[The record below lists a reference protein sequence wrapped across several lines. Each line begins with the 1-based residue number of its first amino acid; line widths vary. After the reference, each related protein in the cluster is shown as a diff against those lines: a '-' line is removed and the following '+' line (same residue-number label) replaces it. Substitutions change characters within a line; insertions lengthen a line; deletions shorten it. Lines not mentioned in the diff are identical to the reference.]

1 MNEYF
6 VERAKAKLNAGP
18 SESYV
23 NDGKLPFHAM

>member
-6 VERAKAKLNAGP
+6 VERMKVRMNSGP